1 VCHLIINCLTL
12 AFKDGKDAA
21 WTLPLPIK
29 GSLLMSNMTFYRPIS
44 VFVVI
49 LCLFIANR
57 AMAQP
62 TPAGSVTSLTGDVHV
77 ERGGTTVPATP
88 GMALDVGD
96 RVVTAANSRVTI
108 TLTDNSKL
116 ELDESTSLVIDRQAV
131 TANSRNTKLSLFS
144 GLVRSFVSYTSSPTP
159 NFEVH
164 TPNAVAS
171 ARGTQYDTS
180 TVTQPPGTMSE
191 EDRKKYKDCRRFTQV
206 SVYEGTVEVL
216 NTTNPGAGS
225 VQVPAGHK
233 TMVVCGYAPFEPS
246 EIAAAATAG
255 AAATGGGVT
264 GLALGSAVVVGGAA
278 GGLVAGGAFG
288 GGGHQHK
295 TTKSPNQ

>member
-1 VCHLIINCLTL
+1 MN
-12 AFKDGKDAA
+12 KDTILRLVVA
-21 WTLPLPIK
+21 
-29 GSLLMSNMTFYRPIS
+29 S
-44 VFVVI
+44 VVSFT
-49 LCLFIANR
+49 LFIANR
-57 AMAQP
+57 AMAQA
-62 TPAGSVTSLTGDVHV
+62 TPAGSVTSLTGDVHI

-116 ELDESTSLVIDRQAV
+116 ELDESTSLVIDQQAV

-180 TVTQPPGTMSE
+180 TGTQPPSSFSE
-191 EDRKKYKDCRRFTQV
+191 EDRKKYKDCRRFTEV
-206 SVYEGTVEVL
+206 AVYDGTVEAL
-216 NTTNPGAGS
+216 NTTNPGGGS
-225 VQVPAGHK
+225 VQVTAGHR
-233 TMVVCGYAPFEPS
+233 TWVVCGFAPFPPS
-246 EIAAAATAG
+246 EIAAATAAAG
-255 AAATGGGVT
+255 AAATGTSVT
-264 GLALGSAVVVGGAA
+264 GLLVGSAIVVGGTAGGLAA
-278 GGLVAGGAFG
+278 GGVFG
-288 GGGHQHK
+288 GGSGSGHK
-295 TTKSPNQ
+295 TTKSPNE